1 MKRKAFAALTA
12 VCLALCLILAGC
24 GTVSE
29 EDYPPLEKVDLSS
42 MTLGTVSNSTF
53 STQYPADKWT
63 GSDGTSPLIIYYNDT
78 QGTGQA
84 VNINAQQSG
93 TYSGKFTEKYMNK
106 LTESITESFPN
117 IEILNAELRS
127 INGKSVIYTETVTRF
142 NDELLDRLLE
152 QGVITQDDV
161 DAAGGRDLRGGQAEQ
176 RQNAEHRR
184 EVAGELAEAAADDL
198 GDRDSHGLADL
209 GCEVGQRDHS
219 KGRRQDVPD
228 RADAPRA
235 EGLLGQARGA
245 AATDVVGGQGERD
258 HEQAHS
264 AACNEIV
271 SAALDVDLADDVAD
285 DHHADHVRKDNDQ
298 CTSLNFH
305 IVPP

>member
-1 MKRKAFAALTA
+1 MKRKAFAALAA
-12 VCLALCLILAGC
+12 VCLVLCLILAGC

-142 NDELLDRLLE
+142 NDEMLDRLLE
-152 QGVITQDDV
+152 QGVITP
-161 DAAGGRDLRGGQAEQ
+161 
-176 RQNAEHRR
+176 
-184 EVAGELAEAAADDL
+184 EAAM
-198 GDRDSHGLADL
+198 RSSPS
-209 GCEVGQRDHS
+209 R
-219 KGRRQDVPD
+219 
-228 RADAPRA
+228 PRI
-235 EGLLGQARGA
+235 RSRS
-245 AATDVVGGQGERD
+245 T
-258 HEQAHS
+258 
-264 AACNEIV
+264 
-271 SAALDVDLADDVAD
+271 
-285 DHHADHVRKDNDQ
+285 
-298 CTSLNFH
+298 
-305 IVPP
+305 P

>member
-1 MKRKAFAALTA
+1 MKRKAFAALAA
-12 VCLALCLILAGC
+12 VCLVLCLILAGC

-142 NDELLDRLLE
+142 NDEMLDRLLE

-161 DAAGGRDLRGGQAEQ
+161 DAAGGRDAILSIPPTDQITLYAVTGACLYIYTGTYYEESQKADVLEALTVMAQTTAE
-176 RQNAEHRR
+176 
-184 EVAGELAEAAADDL
+184 V
-198 GDRDSHGLADL
+198 
-209 GCEVGQRDHS
+209 
-219 KGRRQDVPD
+219 K
-228 RADAPRA
+228 
-235 EGLLGQARGA
+235 
-245 AATDVVGGQGERD
+245 
-258 HEQAHS
+258 
-264 AACNEIV
+264 
-271 SAALDVDLADDVAD
+271 
-285 DHHADHVRKDNDQ
+285 
-298 CTSLNFH
+298 
-305 IVPP
+305 

>member
-1 MKRKAFAALTA
+1 MKRKAFAALAA
-12 VCLALCLILAGC
+12 VCLVLCLILAGC

-106 LTESITESFPN
+106 LTESIT
-117 IEILNAELRS
+117 
-127 INGKSVIYTETVTRF
+127 
-142 NDELLDRLLE
+142 DRLLE

-161 DAAGGRDLRGGQAEQ
+161 DAAGGRDAILSIPPTDQITLYAVTGAYLYIYTGTYYEESQKADVLEALTVMAQTTAE
-176 RQNAEHRR
+176 
-184 EVAGELAEAAADDL
+184 V
-198 GDRDSHGLADL
+198 
-209 GCEVGQRDHS
+209 
-219 KGRRQDVPD
+219 K
-228 RADAPRA
+228 
-235 EGLLGQARGA
+235 
-245 AATDVVGGQGERD
+245 
-258 HEQAHS
+258 
-264 AACNEIV
+264 
-271 SAALDVDLADDVAD
+271 
-285 DHHADHVRKDNDQ
+285 
-298 CTSLNFH
+298 
-305 IVPP
+305 